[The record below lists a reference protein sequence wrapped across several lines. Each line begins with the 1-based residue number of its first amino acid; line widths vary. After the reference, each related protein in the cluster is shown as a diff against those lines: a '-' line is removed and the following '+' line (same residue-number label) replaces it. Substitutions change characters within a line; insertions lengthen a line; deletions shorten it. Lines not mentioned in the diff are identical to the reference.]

1 MILISILIMIMILS
15 LQETIISECEE
26 EAGNFLSGPEW
37 KVRITTKA
45 DQQLDVEQVATRKQ
59 ASPVSITGIFSD
71 SRWRGL

>member
-1 MILISILIMIMILS
+1 MIMILP

-37 KVRITTKA
+37 KVRITSKA
-45 DQQLDVEQVATRKQ
+45 EQQLDVEQVGTRAQ
-59 ASPVSITGIFSD
+59 ASPVSTTIIFSD

>member
-1 MILISILIMIMILS
+1 MIMILP

-37 KVRITTKA
+37 KVRITSKA
-45 DQQLDVEQVATRKQ
+45 EQQLDVEQVGTRAQ
-59 ASPVSITGIFSD
+59 ASPVSKTIIFSD